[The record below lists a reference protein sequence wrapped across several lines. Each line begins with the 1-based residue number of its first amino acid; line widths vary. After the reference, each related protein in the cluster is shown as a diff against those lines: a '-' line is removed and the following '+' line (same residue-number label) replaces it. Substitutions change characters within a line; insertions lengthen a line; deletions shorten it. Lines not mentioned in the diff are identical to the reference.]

1 MGRGDEAQAGV
12 PTVGEPPYVIR
23 IRRTGGLA
31 GLGREWEIEV
41 TGPDDAERWR
51 PLIEACPWDD
61 AGGDVYPDA
70 YVYDF
75 HAAERAA
82 VVPESRLQGP
92 WRRLVDEVQRHAD

>member
-1 MGRGDEAQAGV
+1 MDGSEKAQSGLPA
-12 PTVGEPPYVIR
+12 VGEPPYVIR
-23 IRRTGGLA
+23 ICRTGGLA
-31 GLGREWEIEV
+31 GLRREWAIEV

-51 PLIEACPWDD
+51 PLIEACPWEDD
-61 AGGDVYPDA
+61 GGDTHPDA

-92 WRRLVDEVQRHAD
+92 WRKLVDEVQREAG